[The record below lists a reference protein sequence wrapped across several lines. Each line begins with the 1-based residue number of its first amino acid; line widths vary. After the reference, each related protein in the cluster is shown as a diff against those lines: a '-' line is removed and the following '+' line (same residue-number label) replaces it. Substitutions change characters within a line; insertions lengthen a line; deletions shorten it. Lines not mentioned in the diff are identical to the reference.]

1 MSRYGTSF
9 ILSLALYLLFGGAF
23 FYASKHLTQQIIKK
37 DEPKI
42 VKIKMIEPKKLEE
55 KPKPKEIVKKVE
67 PIEPIKEIIKPK
79 IVEEKVVKP
88 IEKPIIIPQKVI
100 PIIQKPKEIVVTPK
114 VTPIIE
120 KPKIVTQVHAKMQ
133 IVTKTLP
140 QVKVKTQTVNEV
152 VTNKPTKAVQVAY
165 KETTNQNATKETK
178 KVEIVKVESTP
189 KYSEKEI
196 DDWKIDFK
204 NRARHKIELNK
215 QYPSIARNSGIE
227 GTIRVSFTINKN
239 GTVSGVSA
247 GDGNTLLKKS
257 ALKAI
262 NDSTPFHV
270 SDKLSEY
277 MPMQMSVPLEF
288 KLEE

>member
-1 MSRYGTSF
+1 MSRYSISF

-23 FYASKHLTQQIIKK
+23 FYASQHLTQQIIKK

-55 KPKPKEIVKKVE
+55 NPKPKEIVKKVE
-67 PIEPIKEIIKPK
+67 PIEPIKELVKSK

-88 IEKPIIIPQKVI
+88 IEKTILTPQKVM

-120 KPKIVTQVHAKMQ
+120 KPKIVTQVHAKTQ
-133 IVTKTLP
+133 IATKTLP
-140 QVKVKTQTVNEV
+140 QVQVKTQISNKV
-152 VTNKPTKAVQVAY
+152 V
-165 KETTNQNATKETK
+165 QNTTKEPK
-178 KVEIVKVESTP
+178 KVEIVKVDLTP

-204 NRARHKIELNK
+204 NRARQKIESNK
-215 QYPSIARNSGIE
+215 QYPSLARDAGLE
-227 GTIRVSFTINKN
+227 GTIKLSFTINKN
-239 GTVSGVSA
+239 GSVSNVSA
-247 GDGNTLLKKS
+247 GEGNALLKKS

-277 MPMQMSVPLEF
+277 MPMQMSVSLEF

>member
-1 MSRYGTSF
+1 
-9 ILSLALYLLFGGAF
+9 
-23 FYASKHLTQQIIKK
+23 
-37 DEPKI
+37 
-42 VKIKMIEPKKLEE
+42 
-55 KPKPKEIVKKVE
+55 
-67 PIEPIKEIIKPK
+67 
-79 IVEEKVVKP
+79 
-88 IEKPIIIPQKVI
+88 
-100 PIIQKPKEIVVTPK
+100 
-114 VTPIIE
+114 
-120 KPKIVTQVHAKMQ
+120 VTQVHAKTQ
-133 IVTKTLP
+133 IATKTLP
-140 QVKVKTQTVNEV
+140 QVEVKTQILNKV
-152 VTNKPTKAVQVAY
+152 V
-165 KETTNQNATKETK
+165 QNATKEPK

-204 NRARHKIELNK
+204 NRARQKIESNK
-215 QYPSIARNSGIE
+215 QYPSLARNSGIE

-239 GTVSGVSA
+239 GTVSNLSA
-247 GDGNTLLKKS
+247 GEGNTLLKKS